1 MGKLK
6 VKLSKNS
13 FIFRSESRNLTG
25 IKKMQA
31 KSFLGAANTQPLFA
45 ILKHDSDT
53 YNNKKKKL
61 KIKDKDHSLL
71 NSRETGFLYH
81 A

>member
-13 FIFRSESRNLTG
+13 FIFKSESRNSTG

-31 KSFLGAANTQPLFA
+31 KSFLGDANTQQLFA
-45 ILKHDSDT
+45 IYKRDSDT
-53 YNNKKKKL
+53 YNKKF
-61 KIKDKDHSLL
+61 KIKDGGNYLL
-71 NSRETGFLYH
+71 NSREIGFLYH
-81 A
+81 V

>member
-13 FIFRSESRNLTG
+13 FIFKSESRNLTG
-25 IKKMQA
+25 IKKTQA

-53 YNNKKKKL
+53 YNKKK
-61 KIKDKDHSLL
+61 
-71 NSRETGFLYH
+71 N
-81 A
+81 